1 MKLRNLWRDLGRF
14 VPPNRLRLGVA
25 AVTLGSLVSGLLEA
39 AVLVL
44 VVSSAIAVAE
54 GESAA
59 IDLPLNL
66 SVELG
71 GSTGVTIAAVLALL
85 LVGVHVALA
94 RAVAQ
99 LGARLLRGARKAAID
114 SFVESSSAR
123 QVDDRQGALQD
134 ATSTL
139 SVQSALLLVTF
150 CTLLTGVAG
159 LVVLLLTALIVNA
172 AATGIVLVL
181 GVLLTIVLRPIGRLT
196 RSRSRTFVQ
205 SNSGFN
211 ESISSWSDLALE
223 NRIFGV
229 EQSESRKLRMA
240 SYDVA
245 VAYQSMKFMGR
256 VGTDTYKDLAV
267 LFLVGATWGLTNAD
281 NIDLSAVGSVVILIV
296 RSLSYAQVANSSL
309 QSMRELVPN
318 LERLTERIDTLRSD
332 RVDYGGTHLD
342 EITSV
347 EFRDASYWYSGDRPG
362 VAGLDFSIAK
372 GECIGIVG
380 PSGGGKTTLL
390 QVLLRLR
397 VPTKGSVLVSGI
409 PYTEIEETDWRRLTT
424 LVPQEPK
431 LFQGTIAENVRFHRE
446 VSNDRIRRACADAHI
461 LRDIERMPHGF
472 DTVLGPRGL
481 GLSGGQRQRIAIA
494 RALAGHPSLLVLD
507 EPTSALDVD
516 SERLFQQT
524 LAELKGRV
532 TMVIV
537 AHRITTLA
545 SCDRVIAMAGSQI
558 KRIGTLREAME
569 AVSLDASLV
578 GDLAEE

>member
-1 MKLRNLWRDLGRF
+1 MKVQNLWRDFGRF
-14 VPPNRLRLGVA
+14 VPPNRLRVGVA
-25 AVTLGSLVSGLLEA
+25 AVTLGSLLSGLLEA
-39 AVLVL
+39 VVLVL

-66 SVELG
+66 SIELD
-71 GSTGVTIAAVLALL
+71 GSTGVAIAAVLALL
-85 LVGVHVALA
+85 LIGVHVALA

-99 LGARLLRGARKAAID
+99 LGARLLRGAREAVID
-114 SFVESSSAR
+114 SFAESSSAR

-139 SVQSALLLVTF
+139 SAQSALLLVTF
-150 CTLLTGVAG
+150 CALLTGATG

-172 AATGIVLVL
+172 ASTGVVLVL
-181 GVLLTIVLRPIGRLT
+181 GIVLSIVLRPIGHLT
-196 RSRSRTFVQ
+196 RSRSRTFVE

-229 EQSESRKLRMA
+229 EDSESRKLRVA
-240 SYDVA
+240 SHEVA
-245 VAYQSMKFMGR
+245 TSYRSMKFMGR

-267 LFLVGATWGLTNAD
+267 LFLVGATWGLTNVD
-281 NIDLSAVGSVVILIV
+281 DIDLSAVGSVVILIV
-296 RSLSYAQVANSSL
+296 RSLSYAQVTNSSL
-309 QSMRELVPN
+309 QSMRELSPN
-318 LERLTERIDTLRSD
+318 LERLVERIDALRAD
-332 RVDYGGTHLD
+332 RIDYGGRHLD
-342 EITSV
+342 GITSV
-347 EFRDASYWYSGDRPG
+347 EFRDVGYWYPGNRPG
-362 VAGLDFSIAK
+362 VAGLNFNIAR

-397 VPTKGSVLVSGI
+397 VPSEGSVLVSGV
-409 PYTEIEETDWRRLTT
+409 PYTEVEEADWRRLTT

-431 LFQGTIAENVRFHRE
+431 LFQATIADNVRFHRE
-446 VSNDRIRRACADAHI
+446 VSDERIRRACADAHV
-461 LRDIERMPHGF
+461 LRDIERMPDGF

-494 RALAGHPSLLVLD
+494 RALVGDPSLLVLD

-537 AHRITTLA
+537 AHRVTTLA
-545 SCDRVIAMAGSQI
+545 SCDRVIAMENSRV
-558 KRIGTLREAME
+558 KKIGTLGEAMA
-569 AVSLDASLV
+569 AVSLDAPFA
-578 GDLAEE
+578 GDPTGE